1 VPLCTYGRKL
11 KFKEIHFKF
20 CLNSL
25 LALNL
30 QT

>member
-11 KFKEIHFKF
+11 KFKEIRFNF
-20 CLNSL
+20 YLNPL

-30 QT
+30 